1 MGFFSPTDTN
11 LLLTTYRSKSNLT
24 SDIHTISFEYIIA
37 NDWFIFNK
45 DNDFLSNYLPE
56 KSVIFQNIL
65 VKVHGIPYIV
75 LCEDAQNRWFSHV
88 MSVHA
93 AF

>member
-1 MGFFSPTDTN
+1 MWDFLATDTG

-45 DNDFLSNYLPE
+45 ENDFLSNYLQE
-56 KSVIFQNIL
+56 KPIIFQNIL
-65 VKVHGIPYIV
+65 AKVHDIPYIV
-75 LCEDAQNRWFSHV
+75 WC
-88 MSVHA
+88 
-93 AF
+93 